1 MQGRSLIAVC
11 LAVASLNAAAAG
23 SASASREILYYYNGQ
38 DQIPYGERVTVSVT
52 PDSADVGMPGS
63 IFIGVLRDGAEA
75 AYFSNGSWI
84 PFAGSAAPTEF
95 FTAIPGGVRS
105 YIVFDQTFVCQTV
118 GYGSRVSLF
127 AGYGVLTPQSEALVR
142 DYHSKANP
150 GVPADHIRNTYIR
163 SNMSQ
168 NGKLWNVLDID
179 CRGAN

>member
-1 MQGRSLIAVC
+1 MQGKSLIAAC
-11 LAVASLNAAAAG
+11 LAIASLNAAAAG
-23 SASASREILYYYNGQ
+23 FASASRQTLYYGP
-38 DQIPYGERVTVSVT
+38 DQTPYGERVTVSVM
-52 PDSADVGMPGS
+52 PDSADVGLPGA
-63 IFIGVLRDGAEA
+63 IFIGVLRNGAEA

-84 PFAGSAAPTEF
+84 PAAGSLAPVEF
-95 FTAIPGGVRS
+95 FSAVPSGVRS
-105 YIVFDQTFVCQTV
+105 YIVFDQAFVCQAV
-118 GYGSRVSLF
+118 GYGAQVSLF

-150 GVPADHIRNTYIR
+150 GIPADHIRNTYIR